1 MSPQELL
8 LHVFCL
14 VDDEL
19 QALHLGR
26 LRTRGP
32 RPKLADSE
40 VITMELSGDA
50 LTAAVRATGVEILV
64 VRSTKVPA
72 AKPAVC
78 KNVPPHRACGYVLF
92 AAREKLSMA
101 ERRSF
106 GKRWR

>member
-40 VITMELSGDA
+40 VITMELVGEFWKLHTDQDLFRHFRRYHLAEFPA
-50 LTAAVRATGVEILV
+50 LLSTLRDVSSPRRRIALV
-64 VRSTKVPA
+64 CVFVHNLP
-72 AKPAVC
+72 
-78 KNVPPHRACGYVLF
+78 
-92 AAREKLSMA
+92 RE
-101 ERRSF
+101 R
-106 GKRWR
+106 